1 MWPVVGR
8 RLKPTEHWPKIELC
22 ADKKQMRLVVRVMTT
37 GWCLSLSLPPIVSMS
52 HHRSKL
58 LGFLLY
64 IFHIA
69 QFADAVVPVAWLHG
83 WNWRKMPM
91 CDYCYYF
98 YYLSFVYVYVCLDPC
113 IVAFHPLFHD
123 LQVFGR
129 AQSVSGFLWPETPAS
144 SWDALQQEI
153 VLKYYISYKR
163 LLFIYKWNFSD
174 KKKKQGGRHC
184 QASSCSSFIYL
195 FN

>member
-1 MWPVVGR
+1 MSVPLTSPCCQRVTSPHQTSGFSPLNFPYCPV
-8 RLKPTEHWPKIELC
+8 C
-22 ADKKQMRLVVRVMTT
+22 S
-37 GWCLSLSLPPIVSMS
+37 CSCS
-52 HHRSKL
+52 
-58 LGFLLY
+58 
-64 IFHIA
+64 
-69 QFADAVVPVAWLHG
+69 WLHG

-98 YYLSFVYVYVCLDPC
+98 YYLSFVYVRLDPC

-174 KKKKQGGRHC
+174 KKKKKGGRHC